1 MATQWNSGLT
11 ERSAGFSVTAA
22 EWNKLIQNMNFQA
35 EVGQTSRSTD
45 VSITATTVGSANQIL
60 TFGAITYLGGP
71 HVIEFYCPA
80 YNAPAQETRF
90 ILVDNTTVIGTI
102 GRIGASA
109 ATAPLYIPYRFT
121 PGAGSH
127 TFLIAA
133 WLGGAGTGT
142 VNSGSGGTAGDATTD
157 LNTWMRIYRVP
168 T

>member
-22 EWNKLIQNMNFQA
+22 EWNKVIQNMNFLA

-45 VSITATTVGSANQIL
+45 VSITATTVGTANQIL
-60 TFGAITYLGGP
+60 TLGAITYLNVP
-71 HVIEFYCPA
+71 HVIELFCPA
-80 YNAPAQETRF
+80 YNGPAQETRF
-90 ILVDNTTVIGTI
+90 ILLDGTTVIGTI
-102 GRIGASA
+102 GRVGASA
-109 ATAPLYIPYRFT
+109 ITAPLFLPYRFT
-121 PGAGSH
+121 PSAASH
-127 TFLIAA
+127 TYNIAA